1 MSSQLLTPEL
11 QYLYTLYAASIYPRR
26 RIYMCCQQA
35 IQCEGCEGAICLDIF
50 FKVHPKIF
58 VHSNLTIGEDC
69 ELPKRNLSVF
79 INYSAVP
86 AAFILSEITS
96 NIWKSSSL
104 VSARS
109 MAIRVSRKFGIP
121 LNNGLE
127 AKWRLT

>member
-1 MSSQLLTPEL
+1 MSSQVLTPEL
-11 QYLYTLYAASIYPRR
+11 QHLYTLRAASIYPSR
-26 RIYMCCQQA
+26 RIYGCCQQA
-35 IQCEGCEGAICLDIF
+35 ILCEGCEGQICLNIP
-50 FKVHPKIF
+50 FKFHPKIF
-58 VHSNLTIGEDC
+58 IHSNLTIGEAC
-69 ELPKRNLSVF
+69 EPPKRNLSVF

-86 AAFILSEITS
+86 EAFILSEITS
-96 NIWKSSSL
+96 NIRKSSSL